1 MLIVSCDTISN
12 VCLFPLL
19 NMFRQHDASVSALF
33 LKGGAESDTV
43 VPGPKTKHKPERDLI
58 GIHEDTQRLLLLAS
72 TSDFE
77 ESMSLPGHLLRK
89 NGSVCIHSRLVD
101 SHIYVI
107 KKWIV
112 DFLSRSDGFS
122 TLKGELL
129 PYIIKKQMSRPG
141 ITASEF
147 EKPFS
152 MVNVNIKNDDI
163 FNVRNPYTI
172 VIPHLRTNS
181 YIFFSLLL
189 PRICKAKL
197 RKRLC
202 LTTPIPRMPTIRTL
216 FDAMQREH
224 RTIFLAFV

>member
-1 MLIVSCDTISN
+1 MLIVSCDTITN

-19 NMFRQHDASVSALF
+19 NIFRQHDASVAALF
-33 LKGGAESDTV
+33 LKGGAEADTV

-58 GIHEDTQRLLLLAS
+58 GIHEDTQRLLFLAS

-112 DFLSRSDGFS
+112 DFLSKSEGFS

-141 ITASEF
+141 IAASEL

-163 FNVRNPYTI
+163 FNVRNPLKNHCNFVYLF
-172 VIPHLRTNS
+172 VSR
-181 YIFFSLLL
+181 SLLL
-189 PRICKAKL
+189 PQICKAK
-197 RKRLC
+197 
-202 LTTPIPRMPTIRTL
+202 
-216 FDAMQREH
+216 
-224 RTIFLAFV
+224 